1 MKELF
6 SILVTTTGRPSI
18 GSRYVI
24 RHADRFWIARV
35 ASATP
40 GPPSSM
46 PSWAVTWDVDDIV
59 HKEEAAAMA
68 RNAFAPDA
76 RANPDEA
83 LEWHAIDE
91 KHWIEKGY
99 APNHWRDD
107 GR

>member
-18 GSRYVI
+18 GSRHMV

-46 PSWAVTWDVDDIV
+46 PSWVVTWDVDDTV

-68 RNAFAPDA
+68 KNALALDA
-76 RANPDEA
+76 RATPDEA

-99 APNHWRDD
+99 APNHWR
-107 GR
+107 G

>member
-18 GSRYVI
+18 GSRHMV

-40 GPPSSM
+40 GPPSLM
-46 PSWAVTWDVDDIV
+46 PSWVVTWDVDDTV

-68 RNAFAPDA
+68 KNALALDA
-76 RANPDEA
+76 RATPDEA
-83 LEWHAIDE
+83 LEWHAIDGSTGS
-91 KHWIEKGY
+91 KRATHRTTGG
-99 APNHWRDD
+99 DD